1 GSSVSL
7 IDCSMLLVR
16 QMLNVLLS
24 RLRARGAGPCTC
36 APHSCGDGRSLPT
49 TGAGKAQET
58 TKAAG
63 AAGSGAGRPAQPRSA
78 LGLCAER
85 PAAVQVWCGA
95 LCGEVVSAGALSA
108 AVVFLGGRR
117 RFAGRE

>member
-1 GSSVSL
+1 
-7 IDCSMLLVR
+7 
-16 QMLNVLLS
+16 LLS

-63 AAGSGAGRPAQPRSA
+63 AAGSGGGRPAQPRSA

-85 PAAVQVWCGA
+85 RGADQLAAGA
-95 LCGEVVSAGALSA
+95 LSAEVVSAGALSA
-108 AVVFLGGRR
+108 AVVFLAARR
-117 RFAGRE
+117 RFTAREQASSG